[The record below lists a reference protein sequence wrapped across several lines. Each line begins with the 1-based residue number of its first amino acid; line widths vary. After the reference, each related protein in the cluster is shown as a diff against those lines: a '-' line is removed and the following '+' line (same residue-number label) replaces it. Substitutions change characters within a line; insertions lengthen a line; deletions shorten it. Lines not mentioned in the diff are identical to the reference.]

1 MRVCVIGTGYVGLVA
16 GAGFADMGNDVVC
29 CDIDAD
35 KIARLTKGELPIFE
49 PGLEPLV
56 KHNLGE
62 GRLVFTTSIEESVKK
77 AEIVFVAVGTPPGPD
92 GEADLS
98 QIFAAGASI
107 GRGIKGFTVVA
118 IKSTVPVGTVD
129 RLREV
134 ITANT
139 TQPFAVVSNPEF
151 LKEGDAVNDFMKPD
165 RVIIG
170 ANDSRAVDVL
180 RHVYAPFLRTSDRL
194 IVMDP
199 RSAELTKYAA
209 NTMLAIR
216 ISFMNEIAGLC
227 ERLGADVDLV
237 RRGIGSDP
245 RIGPKFLFPGVGYG
259 GSCFPKDIKA
269 LLSTAKGASAAA
281 AIAEAANRVNDRQK
295 RVLGEKLH
303 AHFKGELKGRK
314 IALWGLAFK
323 PGTDDIREAPALVLI
338 EQLLAAGARVAA
350 HDPAANVAVRKL
362 LGDRIEI
369 CHASYDAVKGADA
382 LVLVT
387 EWHEFRRPN
396 FERIKQ
402 LLAQP
407 VLFDG
412 RNIWEPA
419 YLRQMGFTYYGI
431 GRK

>member
-35 KIARLTKGELPIFE
+35 KIARLGKGELPIFE

-62 GRLVFTTSIEESVKK
+62 GRLVFTTDIEKSVNK
-77 AEIVFVAVGTPPGPD
+77 AEIVFVAVGTPPGAD

-118 IKSTVPVGTVD
+118 IKSTVPVGTCD
-129 RLREV
+129 RLREA
-134 ITANT
+134 IAANT

-170 ANDSRAVDVL
+170 ATDSRAVDVL
-180 RHVYAPFLRTSDRL
+180 RHIYAPFLRTSDRL

-237 RRGIGSDP
+237 RRGVGSDP
-245 RIGPKFLFPGVGYG
+245 RIGNKFLFPGVGYG

-269 LLSTAKGASAAA
+269 LLSTAKAASAAVE
-281 AIAEAANRVNDRQK
+281 IADAANRVNDRQK
-295 RVLGEKLH
+295 RVLGEKIA

-338 EQLLAAGARVAA
+338 DQLLAAGARVAA
-350 HDPAANVAVRKL
+350 HDPAANAAVRKQV
-362 LGDRIEI
+362 GDRIELVN
-369 CHASYDAVKGADA
+369 ASYDAVKGADA

-396 FERIKQ
+396 FDRIKQ